1 MECQGSQSVLLRR
14 RLTTLFRRTIYIQRI
29 SGRSNEQLAAP
40 IISGFRP
47 PHDTLPIWT
56 KAHACDERKILESCF
71 RPLQHGPATMG
82 NLQPRH
88 GCELAGRALCTVQS
102 LGIPSGTR
110 GHVAAREWPNGRA
123 PNGSKSSISS
133 TLPRSPM
140 RKRPFR
146 SSHFTILYCEKLFSR
161 L

>member
-1 MECQGSQSVLLRR
+1 MRV
-14 RLTTLFRRTIYIQRI
+14 I
-29 SGRSNEQLAAP
+29 SRKHWRAASDLSNT
-40 IISGFRP
+40 
-47 PHDTLPIWT
+47 D
-56 KAHACDERKILESCF
+56 
-71 RPLQHGPATMG
+71 RPLWAIFNHDMVVSS
-82 NLQPRH
+82 LE
-88 GCELAGRALCTVQS
+88 ELSALCS
-102 LGIPSGTR
+102 LPEFLPEHA
-110 GHVAAREWPNGRA
+110 GHVAARGWPNGRA